1 MLTNEFLTVSLVYTV
16 HIWNERNRYSTSLI
30 YTTGQWLI
38 LRDIASTS
46 PTTLVHIS
54 KRRFIEKPTTR
65 KIIKVLSDREL
76 LIVEPSKE
84 DKREK
89 LLSLSDKGQTLYVDV
104 YRKILPVDV
113 SLLKMLDY
121 LTWNLKMLFQ

>member
-1 MLTNEFLTVSLVYTV
+1 MHLSYQTSFKITSFNRVIYLFSIAFFKIR
-16 HIWNERNRYSTSLI
+16 HIIIFVLI
-30 YTTGQWLI
+30 
-38 LRDIASTS
+38 
-46 PTTLVHIS
+46 
-54 KRRFIEKPTTR
+54 KPTTR

-84 DKREK
+84 DKRKK

-104 YRKILPVDV
+104 YRKILPVQRE
-113 SLLKMLDY
+113 LIKMLDY

>member
-1 MLTNEFLTVSLVYTV
+1 M
-16 HIWNERNRYSTSLI
+16 
-30 YTTGQWLI
+30 
-38 LRDIASTS
+38 
-46 PTTLVHIS
+46 
-54 KRRFIEKPTTR
+54 KPTTR

-104 YRKILPVDV
+104 YRKILPVQRELIKNARLSDV
-113 SLLKMLDY
+113 ELENVISVMNKLHHA
-121 LTWNLKMLFQ
+121 F